1 MQTYQYFSPLY
12 LRIKKHY
19 CAAFLISIK
28 CAVSSSLNLRL
39 RVKYLDIFEMAVLVA
54 VLNLE
59 IAILSV
65 DLGTRVSSPADR
77 LFLTFVFALM
87 HCVVS
92 LLGFVLGS
100 ALNGLVGEVSRYISS
115 AILIG
120 VGYRI
125 AKASS
130 KQVGGNLSQTNI
142 LLILL
147 GAGIE
152 DLVGAF
158 SVGVGTFGGSVSLM
172 LLLFFV
178 ISVPV
183 NLFAF
188 WFGGKLGKRFGFSV
202 DLVTGILL
210 IVVGILSAFGVL

>member
-1 MQTYQYFSPLY
+1 MPQ
-12 LRIKKHY
+12 RGE
-19 CAAFLISIK
+19 LIF
-28 CAVSSSLNLRL
+28 L
-39 RVKYLDIFEMAVLVA
+39 RVKCLNIFEMAVLVA

-65 DLGTRVSSPADR
+65 DLGTRIKAPADR
-77 LFLTFVFALM
+77 LFLALIFALM
-87 HCVVS
+87 HCAIS

-100 ALNGLVGEVSRYISS
+100 VLNGLVGEVSRYISS

-120 VGYRI
+120 VGYKI
-125 AKASS
+125 TKTSS
-130 KQVGGNLSQTNI
+130 EQMGGNLSQTNI

-158 SVGVGTFGGSVSLM
+158 SVGVGTFGGSVCLM
-172 LLLFFV
+172 LLLFFA

-183 NLFAF
+183 NLLAF
-188 WFGGKLGKRFGFSV
+188 WFGGKLGKLFGFSV

>member
-1 MQTYQYFSPLY
+1 M
-12 LRIKKHY
+12 R
-19 CAAFLISIK
+19 C
-28 CAVSSSLNLRL
+28 
-39 RVKYLDIFEMAVLVA
+39 LDIFELAVLVA

-65 DLGTRVSSPADR
+65 GLGTRVKSLTDR
-77 LFLTFVFALM
+77 LFLVLCFALL
-87 HCVVS
+87 HCVIS
-92 LLGFVLGS
+92 LLGFVLGN

-125 AKASS
+125 AKTSS
-130 KQVGGNLSQTNI
+130 KQRSGNLSQANI
-142 LLILL
+142 LLVLL

-158 SVGVGTFGGSVSLM
+158 SVGVGAFGGSVSVLM
-172 LLLFFV
+172 LLFFA

-183 NLFAF
+183 NLLAL
-188 WFGGKLGKRFGFSV
+188 WFGGRLGKLFGFSV

-210 IVVGILSAFGVL
+210 IIVGIMSAFGIL